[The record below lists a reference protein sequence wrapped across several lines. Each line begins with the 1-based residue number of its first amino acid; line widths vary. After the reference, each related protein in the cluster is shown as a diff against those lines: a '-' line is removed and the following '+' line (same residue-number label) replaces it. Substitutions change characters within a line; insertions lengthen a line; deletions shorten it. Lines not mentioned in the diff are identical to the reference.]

1 MSDSTPPSDA
11 VSLANEQAEN
21 ERYLTEMQ
29 RKVDSKVQISVA
41 RSSTWTGSGLPVP
54 TQPSVGPL
62 VGRVGFQHHEELIS
76 GSSFYIGPWHDN
88 SGDVEVFSW
97 AAPVARLFYQ
107 QSEREYPGFNSSV
120 TVTRVLAHGSD
131 GKRLA
136 GVFDEWH
143 TEPISPGPFES
154 KRKLSVPAPPTRPQP
169 EAHPISRAFVD
180 SPTNLSTGTGSST
193 PEEPSSAS
201 QNKGQTRSEGN
212 TKAVGLRA
220 EAAVRST
227 LAAPRGKS
235 LTSLL
240 GTLQPEQYELVT
252 KSASPPLIVQ
262 GHPGTGKTVIAAHR
276 AAYMV
281 HPEQSTPQGVVP
293 RVLLLGPTK
302 HYAGHVK
309 GVIDSLVIDGYRQKV
324 KAWGI
329 GEFLDA
335 VRRLPIKVTG
345 PLDGE
350 FYEVSIDIGDFA
362 DAAAYELGL
371 AGELHDLSH
380 EAAVMAV
387 YEALRANRAG
397 DVSLTDDR
405 DWIRDLRRLPAWAE
419 ARQSRRFYPIVA
431 QCAWSANPPAN
442 LSFDHVIV
450 DEAQDIRPLEWRL
463 LKQANSEGSWTLL
476 GDMNQR
482 RSDWSYHSWDQI
494 ARDLDLIEEGESAQ
508 LTTFSRGFRSTRQI
522 MTFANHLLPAKQ
534 RVMES
539 LQEGPSPTVK
549 KVSSKALIAEVVT
562 SAFELITKYP
572 TGTTAVITTD
582 RTKVG
587 RHLHDSGWTRGAED
601 SRVMTNGQIS
611 LFILTPEMAR
621 GLEFDGVVVVE
632 PALFPQNLERH
643 GALYTS
649 LTRAN
654 RELAVVYSGALPD
667 ALRDSSRKK

>member
-1 MSDSTPPSDA
+1 MSDSTPPLDG

-62 VGRVGFQHHEELIS
+62 VGRVGFPQHEELIS

-143 TEPISPGPFES
+143 TEPVSPGPFES
-154 KRKLSVPAPPTRPQP
+154 KRKLRVPAPPTSPQP
-169 EAHPISRAFVD
+169 DEHPIFRASVD
-180 SPTNLSTGTGSST
+180 SPSISSAGTGSATS
-193 PEEPSSAS
+193 EEPSSAS
-201 QNKGQTRSEGN
+201 QHKSQTHSEGSP
-212 TKAVGLRA
+212 KAVGLRA
-220 EAAVRST
+220 EAAVRAT

-252 KSASPPLIVQ
+252 KPTSPPLVVQ

-281 HPEQSTPQGVVP
+281 HPEQSGPQGVVP

-431 QCAWSANPPAN
+431 QCAWSANPPLN

-463 LKQANSEGSWTLL
+463 LKSANPEGSWTLL
-476 GDMNQR
+476 GDMNQ
-482 RSDWSYHSWDQI
+482 
-494 ARDLDLIEEGESAQ
+494 
-508 LTTFSRGFRSTRQI
+508 
-522 MTFANHLLPAKQ
+522 
-534 RVMES
+534 
-539 LQEGPSPTVK
+539 
-549 KVSSKALIAEVVT
+549 
-562 SAFELITKYP
+562 
-572 TGTTAVITTD
+572 
-582 RTKVG
+582 
-587 RHLHDSGWTRGAED
+587 
-601 SRVMTNGQIS
+601 
-611 LFILTPEMAR
+611 
-621 GLEFDGVVVVE
+621 
-632 PALFPQNLERH
+632 
-643 GALYTS
+643 
-649 LTRAN
+649 
-654 RELAVVYSGALPD
+654 
-667 ALRDSSRKK
+667 